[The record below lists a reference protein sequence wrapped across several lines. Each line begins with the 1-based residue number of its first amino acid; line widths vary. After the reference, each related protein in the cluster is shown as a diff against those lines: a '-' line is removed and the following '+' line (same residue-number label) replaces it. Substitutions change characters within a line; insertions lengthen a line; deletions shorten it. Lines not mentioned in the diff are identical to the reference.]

1 MYVRNTAGFNFS
13 FKYRDT
19 VINIPYDGKIYSIP
33 DDVEIEKYNHLKVVL
48 PMNVRTQEVTYI
60 RKDGEVASEN
70 ILGHRRRGRP
80 ALEPKESFVV
90 DVDIDDLDVKVES
103 EIEKPKPKRI
113 PKRPAKRS
121 KPRKV

>member
-90 DVDIDDLDVKVES
+90 DVDIDDLDTKVES